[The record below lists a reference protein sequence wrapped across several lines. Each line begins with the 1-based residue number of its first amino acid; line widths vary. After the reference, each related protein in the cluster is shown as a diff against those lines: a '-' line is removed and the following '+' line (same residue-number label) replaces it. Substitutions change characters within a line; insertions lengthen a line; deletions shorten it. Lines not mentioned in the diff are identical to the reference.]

1 MDKYQPVPFK
11 KILARALKDPEF
23 KREYDALEP
32 EFAIIRSIIRKR
44 LQNGMSQ
51 KQLAQKM
58 GTQQS
63 ALSRL
68 ESGTYNPSL
77 AFLKKV
83 SSALEGK
90 LKISI
95 VRRRP
100 HLQLRSYTSSNK
112 HGIQPRLSRTVC
124 THYRS
129 AVNSESS
136 K

>member
-95 VRRRP
+95 V
-100 HLQLRSYTSSNK
+100 
-112 HGIQPRLSRTVC
+112 
-124 THYRS
+124 
-129 AVNSESS
+129 
-136 K
+136 

>member
-1 MDKYQPVPFK
+1 MNKADRFEPVPFNDF
-11 KILARALKDPEF
+11 LREQLKDPEF

-83 SSALEGK
+83 SSALGGK

-95 VRRRP
+95 V
-100 HLQLRSYTSSNK
+100 
-112 HGIQPRLSRTVC
+112 
-124 THYRS
+124 
-129 AVNSESS
+129 
-136 K
+136 